1 MMLRTLCLLCVLH
14 GVNGYTCSAA
24 TELFSTSA
32 ANTCPASMIGNTGV
46 ALGNPYFSLQYC
58 SGANNTMIS
67 WYASADSNGD
77 IDGYM
82 YCCGPTG
89 YNPNTGSS
97 YCYFAK
103 FNLVPTLHQP
113 IGPYDTTNQYTHANY
128 DQYSGYA
135 LGANFS
141 PYGFSGF
148 TAYYTSTGSSSR
160 IVGISIYSIATVV
173 FRDRF
178 PRSRAERVSTGGLE
192 QHRNNDGV
200 QYCFFVDQLL
210 PSRGQARRV
219 ST

>member
-1 MMLRTLCLLCVLH
+1 MLRALCLLCVVY

-58 SGANNTMIS
+58 SGAGNTMIS
-67 WYASADSNGD
+67 WYASTDSNGN

-82 YCCGPTG
+82 YCCGPIG
-89 YNPNTGSS
+89 YNSNTGGP

-103 FNLVPTLHQP
+103 LNLVPTLHQP
-113 IGPYDTTNQYTHANY
+113 IGPYDTTNQYTYFSINSNY
-128 DQYSGYA
+128 GYSFGS
-135 LGANFS
+135 NFS
-141 PYGFSGF
+141 PYGFYGF

-160 IVGISIYSIATVV
+160 IVGISIYSIATVGC
-173 FRDRF
+173 RDRS
-178 PRSRAERVSTGGLE
+178 PRSCAKRVSTGALE
-192 QHRNNDGV
+192 QHRDHDRV
-200 QYCFFVDQLL
+200 QHCLFVDQLL